1 MKSIT
6 EYVNEDEQMTQIDE
20 SFGGFALIAT
30 EIALLSWAVGVFI
43 KSFKD
48 LAEGE
53 NGIIEVVKELLK
65 DVKLTKLCKK
75 LAKDDEVKAFISSK
89 ENVKKDA
96 FTELIKSKLSE
107 KDADYFMQITQD
119 KVAEFV
125 K

>member
-1 MKSIT
+1 MKSIL
-6 EYVNEDEQMTQIDE
+6 EYVNEDEQQIDE

-48 LAEGE
+48 LTGGEG
-53 NGIIEVVKELLK
+53 GIIDIVKELLK
-65 DVKLTKLCKK
+65 DNKIERLCKK
-75 LAKDDEVKAFISSK
+75 LAKDDDVKAFLASK

-96 FTELIKSKLSE
+96 FTELIKTKLPE
-107 KDADYFMQITQD
+107 KDANYLLELTQD
-119 KVAEFV
+119 KVASFA

>member
-1 MKSIT
+1 MKSIL
-6 EYVNEDEQMTQIDE
+6 EYVNEDEQQIDE

-48 LAEGE
+48 LAGGEG
-53 NGIIEVVKELLK
+53 GIIDIVKELLK
-65 DVKLTKLCKK
+65 DNKIERLCKK
-75 LAKDDEVKAFISSK
+75 LAKDDDVKAFLASK

-96 FTELIKSKLSE
+96 FTELIKTKLPE
-107 KDADYFMQITQD
+107 KDANYLLELTQD
-119 KVAEFV
+119 KVASFA